1 MVHDS
6 FHSLFPKI
14 GGKRREGGGW
24 MEGGGEREKQPMFD
38 FGCCF
43 LLLLIE

>member
-14 GGKRREGGGW
+14 GGKKRREEGDAGE
-24 MEGGGEREKQPMFD
+24 EGGGEREKQPTV
-38 FGCCF
+38 
-43 LLLLIE
+43 

>member
-14 GGKRREGGGW
+14 GGKRREGGEW
-24 MEGGGEREKQPMFD
+24 MERGEGREREAAYR
-38 FGCCF
+38 
-43 LLLLIE
+43 LILGAVFVVD